1 MVTVAELPQVV
12 VAVPFEVFGGKGPTV
27 EVAVHLSQGVGDERA
42 EVFGLSHGR
51 LSELRSV

>member
-1 MVTVAELPQVV
+1 MTVAELPQVV
-12 VAVPFEVFGGKGPTV
+12 VAVPFEILSGKGPTV
-27 EVAVHLSQGVGDERA
+27 EVTIHLSQGVGDEGA